1 MTTQSEPE
9 FRNKLNKTFA
19 RRIGKRLSD
28 YNKNLLENILP
39 QYQYSNE
46 VLLNSQKKKK
56 FLEIGFGMGE
66 HLFNQVT
73 LNPDNLYIGA
83 EVYLNG
89 VANFLKLATNVDNF
103 LLWPNDLDRM
113 LADMPENSLDGIYVL
128 FPDPW
133 HKRKYLKKR
142 LVNKER
148 LELFKAK
155 LKPTGFIA
163 FASDIEDYFEDV
175 RKLFASDAQLTI
187 QNTDFLVPHEG
198 YVTTKYH
205 QKALREVRVARFIQ
219 AILNS
224 EALPAKT
231 I

>member
-1 MTTQSEPE
+1 MLNPNPE

-39 QYQYSNE
+39 KYQYSPQR
-46 VLLNSQKKKK
+46 LLENSKQKK

-66 HLFNQVT
+66 HLFNQVS
-73 LNPDNLYIGA
+73 LHPDNLYVGA

-89 VANFLKLATNVDNF
+89 VANFLKLATNVENF
-103 LLWPNDLDRM
+103 LLWPNDLDMM
-113 LADMPENSLDGIYVL
+113 LGDMPPHSLDGIYIL

-148 LELFKAK
+148 LEIFKAK
-155 LKPTGFIA
+155 LKPGGFIA
-163 FASDIEDYFEDV
+163 FASDIEDYFADV
-175 RKLFASDAQLTI
+175 KKLFTTDAQLKI
-187 QNTDFLVPHEG
+187 INNDDQIAHDG
-198 YVTTKYH
+198 YLITKYH
-205 QKALREVRVARFIQ
+205 QKAIKENRVARFIQ
-219 AILNS
+219 VVLVP
-224 EALPAKT
+224 L
-231 I
+231 